1 MKISMER
8 VGILLI
14 YLFILLARSV
24 CVFKNISRIEKFCD
38 IIIYSHRNISIF
50 KRAKQTIQHVESVYR
65 YNIVYVCIYILE
77 MPYLMFVLLKLFIN
91 IAFGN
96 AQHER
101 NIFFVCFSAHFVD
114 SLAIRIMVKI
124 ISNIFI
130 H

>member
-1 MKISMER
+1 MER

-50 KRAKQTIQHVESVYR
+50 ERVKQTIQHVEAVYR
-65 YNIVYVCIYILE
+65 YSIVYILE

-114 SLAIRIMVKI
+114 SLANRIMVKI